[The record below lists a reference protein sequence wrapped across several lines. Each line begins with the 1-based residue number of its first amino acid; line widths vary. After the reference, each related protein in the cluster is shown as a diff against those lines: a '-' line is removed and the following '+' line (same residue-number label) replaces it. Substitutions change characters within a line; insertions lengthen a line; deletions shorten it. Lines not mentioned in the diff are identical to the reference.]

1 MNMFDLIEQ
10 IKMNSLLTNST
21 FQDREELI
29 PVVLE
34 AMGQEVR
41 KALLNNEMVTIVG
54 IGKLLPVRDNM
65 NLGLNR
71 VRFRP
76 SRILRSVLNPPNSI
90 NIQESV
96 AQNEK

>member
-1 MNMFDLIEQ
+1 MNMYDLIEQ

-76 SRILRSVLNPPNSI
+76 SRILRSVLNPI